1 MNVVIQV
8 KLRLFTLIA
17 MQLSIAFGQISA
29 SSPKALNYI
38 NQYSEIAV
46 AEMRRTGIPASI
58 KLAQGLLESQCGESD
73 LAKLANN
80 HFGIKCSNSWMGEMY
95 FKEDDEFDQDGN
107 LVSSC
112 FRVFSS
118 AEESYIAHSD
128 FLMDPKKKFRY
139 GSLFKLST
147 TDYKSWAYS
156 LKEAGYATDPNYPEK
171 LINIIEK
178 NALYKYDELIIN
190 IEPPVTDAQTL
201 IVSSNE
207 SINTAND
214 SSYLATGDSY
224 TVPQRKS
231 RLKTYPDEPT
241 GKRVK
246 VSRKNY
252 KIEII
257 NNLESVRAV
266 GGETLKDLAR
276 AMRIK
281 AEDVITYNDQIY
293 HEFDILPQ
301 GIPIF
306 LEKKNRNYYGSEEF
320 HVVQDG
326 QNMAYISQLYGVRLK
341 NLYQRNRMKK
351 DEEPAKG
358 EKIYLKKTVEESHK
372 PKTIKTRKYSN
383 AEEFLWVKGS

>member
-1 MNVVIQV
+1 MNVVIKI
-8 KLRLFTLIA
+8 KLRLFTLLA

-80 HFGIKCSNSWMGEMY
+80 HFGIKCSNNWMGEMY
-95 FKEDDEFDQDGN
+95 FKEDDDFDHHGN

-128 FLMDPKKKFRY
+128 FLMDPAKKFRY
-139 GSLFKLST
+139 GSLFELST
-147 TDYKSWAYS
+147 TDYKSWAYG

-178 NALYKYDELIIN
+178 NALYNYDEAITYN
-190 IEPPVTDAQTL
+190 EPSFIEVQTHD
-201 IVSSNE
+201 VSSNE
-207 SINTAND
+207 SIIMDND
-214 SSYLATGDSY
+214 SSYLDSGNPN
-224 TVPQRKS
+224 TVFQRKS
-231 RLKTYPDEPT
+231 RLKTYSEKPA
-241 GKRVK
+241 RNRAK
-246 VSRKNY
+246 VNRKSY
-252 KIEII
+252 KIGIM
-257 NNLESVRAV
+257 NNLEFVRAI

-276 AMRIK
+276 AVGVK
-281 AEDVITYNDQIY
+281 PEDVIIYNDQIY

-306 LEKKNRNYYGSEEF
+306 LEKKNRNYYGTEEF

-326 QNMAYISQLYGVRLK
+326 QDMAYISQLYGVRLK
-341 NLYQRNRMKK
+341 NLYQRNRMTK
-351 DEEPAKG
+351 DEEPATG
-358 EKIYLKKTVEESHK
+358 EKIYLKKTVEEIHK
-372 PKTIKTRKYSN
+372 PKTIKKTRYSN